1 MNKKRLA
8 DIAPHSQNY
17 QNQQAKVVPMD
28 LQNNEATKR
37 LVLHSAKRVISA
49 HQTELRKLADR

>member
-8 DIAPHSQNY
+8 DIPPNSRSY
-17 QNQQAKVVPMD
+17 QNEQAKVVPMD